1 MEKNSKTKPNDLS
14 LKDKC
19 IAYCRELPFG
29 IVFFSSYIET
39 MNIIPCDVEINE
51 YELLDIKSDKR
62 DKEKRDRNKRD
73 RRIKIRY
80 NKR

>member
-1 MEKNSKTKPNDLS
+1 
-14 LKDKC
+14 
-19 IAYCRELPFG
+19 
-29 IVFFSSYIET
+29 

-62 DKEKRDRNKRD
+62 DKEIRDRNKRD

>member
-1 MEKNSKTKPNDLS
+1 MEKNSKTKPIDLN

-29 IVFFSSYIET
+29 IVLFSSYIET

-62 DKEKRDRNKRD
+62 DKEIRDRNKRD